1 MNQPV
6 DIALF
11 GMISRHPGRNQ
22 GGVSVSVQR
31 LANALD
37 AQGLEILVVTA
48 ETSCRPEWRAGLNP
62 GVRLAACQHLSRW
75 RLTLRLTAILRRH
88 RPRALI
94 AFDQRAGLIA
104 AAAGR
109 FPGIH
114 SPLFWSPRIAIGAQ
128 IASGGRS
135 ARRVLDGI
143 RRIHARARGIIAISQ
158 GMATELSQLTGIPAS
173 SISTIYNPIVDEV
186 LEQRATEAAFEQ
198 FALPDHAHLL
208 VASGRIVPE
217 KDYRTL
223 LRAVAIANRR
233 APLSLLILGE
243 GPERPAL
250 EALISELGLED
261 RVAMPGRMANP
272 FPTMRQADVFVLSSR
287 HEGFGNVL
295 AEALALGLPV
305 VATDCPFGPREILAD
320 GRYGALV
327 PVGDSEALA
336 EAILATLEHPP
347 TPEHQRAGAGR
358 FETDRIARQ
367 YRDTVLAPP
376 GDPA

>member
-62 GVRLAACQHLSRW
+62 GVRLAACQRLSRW
-75 RLTLRLTAILRRH
+75 RLTLQLTAILRRH

-114 SPLFWSPRIAIGAQ
+114 SPLFWSPRIAIGPQVAG
-128 IASGGRS
+128 GGRS
-135 ARRVLDGI
+135 ARRVLAGI
-143 RRIHARARGIIAISQ
+143 RRIHASARGIIAISQ
-158 GMATELSQLTGIPAS
+158 GMAAELGALTGIPAS
-173 SISTIYNPIVDEV
+173 SITTIYNPIVDGA
-186 LEQRATEAAFEQ
+186 LEQKANEPAPGRFD
-198 FALPDHAHLL
+198 LPEDTPLL
-208 VASGRIVPE
+208 VASGRMTPQ
-217 KDYRTL
+217 KDYPTL
-223 LRAVAIANRR
+223 LRAVAWANRR
-233 APLSLLILGE
+233 TPLSLLILGE

-250 EALISELGLED
+250 EALSRELGLVD
-261 RVAMPGRMANP
+261 RVAMPGHLANP
-272 FPTMRQADVFVLSSR
+272 FPVMRQADTFVLSSR
-287 HEGFGNVL
+287 YEGFGNVL

-305 VATDCPFGPREILAD
+305 AATDCPFGPREILAD
-320 GRYGALV
+320 GRYGTLV

-336 EAILATLEHPP
+336 EAIATTLEHPP
-347 TPEHQRAGAGR
+347 PPEHQRAGAAR
-358 FETDRIARQ
+358 FETGRIARQ
-367 YRDTVLAPP
+367 YRDTVLGPP
-376 GDPA
+376 GDPT